1 VPQNAAHTPEGRV
14 TRKRGMGLAQM
25 GQFRATP
32 ELFPLKQKMAPRRDI
47 RVAMFTAWVSPNQNL
62 NKKEMMT

>member
-1 VPQNAAHTPEGRV
+1 
-14 TRKRGMGLAQM
+14 MGLAQM